1 MAFVR
6 AGLDRIAQQTQEDIK
21 SAKLLWDSLETPSVL
36 GPINPE
42 MGFLDGAIRYARR
55 GMLVLDIATTVGAR
69 SAGCKIRSN
78 MRSDARAGV
87 SVVTG
92 DMEYGQSAEEYRK
105 TVKILRES
113 EQNQWRNTQPGAQAD
128 L

>member
-6 AGLDRIAQQTQEDIK
+6 AGLDRAAHQTKDDIEK
-21 SAKLLWDSLETPSVL
+21 AKLLWERLETPSVH

-55 GMLVLDIATTVGAR
+55 GRLFLDMASTVGAR
-69 SAGCKIRSN
+69 QAMCKIRSN
-78 MRSDARAGV
+78 IRAAARAGEK
-87 SVVTG
+87 VVTG
-92 DMEYGQSAEEYRK
+92 DTEYDQSADEYRK
-105 TVKILRES
+105 TVKIPRGS
-113 EQNQWRNTQPGAQAD
+113 EQNQWRNTQPREQAD